1 MNNRGGY
8 CYKYDEINYKVFE
21 NDQIER
27 LARSAAT
34 ENGMVFKKVVSS
46 TQKEIPPAMEIT
58 LKASKDGKTGVYRA
72 TFLKEGG
79 AFKLQEFVVKEG
91 NTEGGRCPIL

>member
-58 LKASKDGKTGVYRA
+58 LKASKDGKTWGLSGHISERRGSIQA
-72 TFLKEGG
+72 SGI
-79 AFKLQEFVVKEG
+79 
-91 NTEGGRCPIL
+91 RS